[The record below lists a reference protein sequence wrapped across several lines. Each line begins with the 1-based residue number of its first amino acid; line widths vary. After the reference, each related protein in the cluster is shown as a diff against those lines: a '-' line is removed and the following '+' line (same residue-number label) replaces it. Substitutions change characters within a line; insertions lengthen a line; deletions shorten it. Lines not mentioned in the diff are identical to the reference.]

1 MSVLYTAIAT
11 TNGGGRQGHAET
23 SDGKVKLD
31 LSYPKEMGGSGA
43 GTNPEQLVAL
53 GYSACFGG
61 ALAVAGKGHK
71 VDTSNALITC
81 TATLARNDD
90 GFGLSFEIEVE
101 LPGVAPELAETIVKE
116 AHGICPYS
124 RAFTNGAPAVARLR
138 PAQ

>member
-1 MSVLYTAIAT
+1 MTVVYTAEAT
-11 TNGGGRQGHAET
+11 TTGGGRQGHAET
-23 SDGKVKLD
+23 SDGKVTLD
-31 LSYPKEMGGSGA
+31 LSYPKEMGGSGV

-61 ALAVAGKGHK
+61 ALALAGKSHK

-81 TATLARNDD
+81 RASLVRKEV

-101 LPGVAPELAETIVKE
+101 LPGVAPELAQTLVAE

-124 RAFTNGAPAVARLR
+124 QAFTHGAPAVARLKS
-138 PAQ
+138 AQ

>member
-1 MSVLYTAIAT
+1 MSVLYTAVAT
-11 TNGGGRQGHAET
+11 TTGGGRQGHAET

-61 ALAVAGKGHK
+61 ALALAGKAHK
-71 VDTSNALITC
+71 VDTANALITC
-81 TATLARNDD
+81 KASLARKDD

-101 LPGVAPELAETIVKE
+101 LPGVSPDVAEAIVKE

-124 RAFTNGAPAVARLR
+124 RAFNNGAPAVARIK
-138 PAQ
+138 PAA

>member
-1 MSVLYTAIAT
+1 MTVLYTAVAT

-61 ALAVAGKGHK
+61 ALALAGKAHK
-71 VDTSNALITC
+71 VDTANALITC
-81 TATLARNDD
+81 KASLARNDD

-101 LPGVAPELAETIVKE
+101 LPGVSPDVAQAIVQE

-124 RAFTNGAPAVARLR
+124 RAFAHGAPSVARVKVS
-138 PAQ
+138 A